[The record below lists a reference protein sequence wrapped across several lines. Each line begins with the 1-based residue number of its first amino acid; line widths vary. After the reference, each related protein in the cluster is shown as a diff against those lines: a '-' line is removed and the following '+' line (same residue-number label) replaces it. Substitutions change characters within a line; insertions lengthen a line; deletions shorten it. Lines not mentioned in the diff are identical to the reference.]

1 MKLLRVQVPNFRALK
16 DVDISFEPDFV
27 PNIFPIGSQNGGGKS
42 TLLQLVFILLHCAA
56 NETRKEYLRNLLK
69 HIDFAYYSK
78 DKDKFCTL
86 ADIEIE
92 LEGEIYE
99 ICFSYCSTE
108 DPGLH
113 GILGDEI
120 FSVLLY
126 ADENDLIDYL
136 VCNVYKLDE
145 NHAHHNLAEYSTS
158 QILRKCSEKIFLLVP
173 GSQIFL
179 FSGRE
184 HNRNLLLS
192 NPDPL
197 VMLAHETFE
206 NLPGMFNY
214 NFLAVDLL
222 LETFKQARD
231 LDFQKAVETGSY
243 GSNYQELLDELNL
256 LLGNKIVNVVS
267 SELNEIAFYKIEK
280 GQKVTIYPED
290 LSRGEMQR
298 LSLYVCLKKS
308 QIQDAVIL
316 IDEVETA
323 LHPDWQYQIVSD
335 LATWGPTNQYLL
347 ATHSYELCEALTP
360 AHVKEIPPVLLKQP
374 VANP

>member
-42 TLLQLVFILLHCAA
+42 TLLQLVFILLHCAVH
-56 NETRKEYLRNLLK
+56 EKRKGYLKNLLN
-69 HIDFAYYSK
+69 HFDFTGYFNK
-78 DKDKFCTL
+78 DICTL
-86 ADIEIE
+86 AEIE
-92 LEGEIYE
+92 LELKGERYKID
-99 ICFSYCSTE
+99 FSYCASQHPSIDDFIRDE
-108 DPGLH
+108 
-113 GILGDEI
+113 EI
-120 FSVLLY
+120 FVVSSRNDNSLDSYLLCFITQI
-126 ADENDLIDYL
+126 EGRLFTRRLHVNDAL
-136 VCNVYKLDE
+136 
-145 NHAHHNLAEYSTS
+145 
-158 QILRKCSEKIFLLVP
+158 QILTQCSERIFLLVP

-184 HNRNLLLS
+184 HNRNMLRS
-192 NPDPL
+192 QRDPL
-197 VMLAHETFE
+197 AMISHEILE
-206 NLPGMFNY
+206 NLPGLFNY

-222 LETFKQARD
+222 LEIFKQARD
-231 LDFQKAVETGSY
+231 LDFQKAVETGEY
-243 GSNYQELLDELNL
+243 GKSYQELLDELNL
-256 LLGNKIVNVVS
+256 ISGNKVVNVVS

-280 GQKVTIYPED
+280 GRKVTIYPED

-323 LHPDWQYQIVSD
+323 LHPDWQYQIVAD

-374 VANP
+374 VANS